1 MGLSLF
7 EQSIG
12 LVIKK
17 LLQFGDAWLAQI
29 LISRLWVPTPGWV

>member
-17 LLQFGDAWLAQI
+17 LLHFGDAWLAQI
-29 LISRLWVPTPGWV
+29 LIPSLWVPTPGWV